1 MDGNIKSMSQAEKTL
16 LRYKYVLANTKAAQ
30 GDFARTIDT
39 WHNQVTILKESFR
52 ALASIIGGVLINMF
66 KPLVKALNTALEH
79 VMHFFK
85 VVSEALG
92 TIFGWKFEITDK
104 GYTNDLETGAEA
116 AEDTAGGMEDAAK
129 AAKKLQQYTLGF
141 DELHVVSPDDSS
153 GSGGGGGSGAG
164 GGGGTGGDVGAELVP
179 TDSIFQHFNSDL
191 DTLEKLGDYIG
202 DKLKEAMD
210 KIPWNNI
217 YKKAEN
223 FGKGLADFLNG
234 LISPEL
240 FSRLGKTI
248 ANAINTALHVLDG
261 FGTTFDWKNFGN
273 SLAAGLNA
281 FMEKLDWKLAFKNA
295 ATWGKGLANA
305 LNSFVSTLNFT
316 EVGETVAN
324 AINTAIIFALTLG
337 QNINFKQIGTKL
349 SNMIMGFFKELKVE
363 EAAETINVWLKGA
376 LDAGIALLNGT
387 DFVLIGQKIGT
398 FLGEIDIGDI
408 AGKFATLLGKV
419 ITAGIQLWAGSFSKA
434 PIETAVVTALG
445 TAFLGINLLKPV
457 AKPLA
462 KAFGNAIAQSFGI
475 DTMLE
480 LVTAKIATPLI
491 SALGSAMSGL
501 GTALIPFLTNP
512 ITLAVAAVGAI
523 VLYNVKNAL
532 KPAIEEVDV
541 FGNDVSEATQSKV
554 SPLIDE
560 CRRLDDTLATVHYT
574 GQVITDDT
582 VNDVEAQ
589 VQNIVNTI
597 VDGLS
602 ADKNEAIQNLAPLS
616 RIMDVEEFEGVSEK
630 ILGFYDE
637 AATQTEAGQN
647 RINEIFSKAKEE
659 RRTLTDDE
667 KTEINEIQSTMLDTG
682 VLTLSENEAEYT
694 AIMQRLKNNTT
705 AISAEQG
712 SEIIKN
718 AKQTKDETIQHAQ
731 EQYDGIELQAAKLL
745 NAGVINEEEYNK
757 MIESAKQAKE
767 DTVTSA
773 EDQYKNIVAKT
784 KEGMGDASKY
794 VDEGTGEIK
803 TNWQVTKEEVTR
815 KWNEWKEDA
824 GKTTAAIKESFKTE
838 FAELK
843 QDIDEKLK
851 AAGELV
857 DGFITDVV
865 NWMKDIGTKLWNA
878 VQGIWTKLKEIG
890 QYIWD
895 GIKEGL
901 VGKIE
906 NGAKDVIDLLLG
918 KTRSAA
924 KINSPSRLFKAE
936 VGVWIGKG
944 IIEGIKSETN
954 NAVDAAK
961 DMFGKVVDVFKNN
974 NTAKI
979 SVSSNLTNEDDTD
992 DLEGSTIESYAEQYT
1007 SMFEKIKKE
1016 FSTFGTEFEKL
1027 WNDFSKAFS
1036 VDWSEF
1042 WNKTGEFSINVFNG
1056 ILLGFQKVIDET
1068 IKGLNSLVSAANG
1081 LSSLTGK
1088 SYPKVQGYVMQLAE
1102 YAAIPQYEAGGFP
1115 DKGSLFIAR
1124 EKGAEMVGNINGK
1137 TAVANNEQIT
1147 TAIYNAV
1154 LMAMEQ
1160 AMSST
1165 GGSQPIEIQNKLYL
1179 DGDVVYTNQQKVAA
1193 RRGVNFGLGQFQ
1205 R

>member
-1 MDGNIKSMSQAEKTL
+1 M
-16 LRYKYVLANTKAAQ
+16 
-30 GDFARTIDT
+30 T

-52 ALASIIGGVLINMF
+52 ALASIIGGVLINAF

-141 DELHVVSPDDSS
+141 DELHVISPDDGS
-153 GSGGGGGSGAG
+153 GSGGGSGSGAG
-164 GGGGTGGDVGAELVP
+164 GGAGKGGDVGAELVP
-179 TDSIFQHFNSDL
+179 TDSIFQHFNSNL

-210 KIPWNNI
+210 KIPWNKI

-240 FSRLGKTI
+240 FSRLGKTV
-248 ANAINTALHVLDG
+248 ANAINTALHFLDG

-281 FMEKLDWKLAFKNA
+281 FMENIDWALAFKDA
-295 ATWGKGLANA
+295 VTWGKGLANA

-337 QNINFKQIGTKL
+337 QNIDFKQIGTKL
-349 SNMIMGFFKELKVE
+349 SNMIMGFFKTLKVE

-376 LDAGIALLNGT
+376 LDAGISLLNGT
-387 DFVLIGQKIGT
+387 NFDLIGEKIGT
-398 FLGEIDIGDI
+398 FLGELDIGDI
-408 AGKFATLLGKV
+408 AGKFATLLSKV
-419 ITAGIQLWAGSFSKA
+419 ISAGVQLWAGSFSKA
-434 PIETAVVTALG
+434 PIETAVVTAFG
-445 TAFLGINLLKPV
+445 AAFIGINLLKPV
-457 AKPLA
+457 AAPLA
-462 KAFGNAIAQSFGI
+462 KAFGNAIAQSFGA
-475 DTMLE
+475 DTLLE
-480 LVTAKIATPLI
+480 LVTTKIATPLI

-501 GTALIPFLTNP
+501 GAALVPFLTNP
-512 ITLAVAAVGAI
+512 ITLAIAALGAV

-541 FGNDVSEATQSKV
+541 FGKDVSEATQSKV

-560 CRRLDDTLATVHYT
+560 CQRLDDTLATVKYT
-574 GQVITDDT
+574 GQIITDDT

-597 VDGLS
+597 TEGLS
-602 ADKNEAIQNLAPLS
+602 AEKNDAIANLAPLS
-616 RIMDVEEFEGVSEK
+616 RVMDVEEFEGLRDK

-637 AATQTEAGQN
+637 AQTATEEGQN
-647 RINEIFSKAKEE
+647 RINEIFTNAKNE
-659 RRTLTDDE
+659 RRTLTEEE
-667 KTEINEIQSTMLDTG
+667 KTEISDIQSTMLDTG
-682 VLTLSENEAEYT
+682 VQSLSESEAEYT
-694 AIMQRLKNNTT
+694 AIMQRLKTNTT

-767 DTVTSA
+767 ETVTSA

-794 VDEGTGEIK
+794 VDEGTGDIK
-803 TNWQVTKEEVTR
+803 TKWQVTKEDVT
-815 KWNEWKEDA
+815 KSWNEWKQSASETSA
-824 GKTTAAIKESFKTE
+824 NIKESFKTE

-843 QDIDEKLK
+843 TDIDNKLTK
-851 AAGELV
+851 AEELV
-857 DGFITDVV
+857 NGFTTKIV
-865 NWMKDIGTKLWNA
+865 NWVKGVGTQLWNG
-878 VQGIWTKLKEIG
+878 VQEIWENLKKVG
-890 QYIWD
+890 KFIWD
-895 GIKEGL
+895 GIKEGIL
-901 VGKIE
+901 SKVPE
-906 NGAKDVIDLLLG
+906 GARNI
-918 KTRSAA
+918 
-924 KINSPSRLFKAE
+924 INSLLSNTRDAAEIHSPSKLFETA
-936 VGVWIGKG
+936 VGVYIGQG
-944 IIEGIKSETN
+944 IVKGIKSETD
-954 NAVDAAK
+954 NAVTTAK
-961 DMFGKVVDVFKNN
+961 DMFNKVVGVFKKN
-974 NTAKI
+974 AKAKVKVVP
-979 SVSSNLTNEDDTD
+979 SVTDEDSNG
-992 DLEGSTIESYAEQYT
+992 DLENSAIESYAEQYT
-1007 SMFEKIKKE
+1007 SMFEEVKKE
-1016 FSTFGTEFEKL
+1016 FSAFGTDFMRL
-1027 WNDFSKAFS
+1027 WSDFSKAFS
-1036 VDWSEF
+1036 VYWTEF
-1042 WNKTGEFSINVFNG
+1042 WNKTGEFSINVFNS
-1056 ILLGFQKVIDET
+1056 ILTGFQQVIDET
-1068 IKGLNSLVSAANG
+1068 IQGLNSLVSAANK
-1081 LSSLTGK
+1081 LSSLTHK
-1088 SYPKVQGYVMQLAE
+1088 HYPKVSGYIMQLAE
-1102 YAAIPQYEAGGFP
+1102 YAAVPQYEAGGFP
-1115 DKGSLFIAR
+1115 NKGSLFIAG
-1124 EKGAEMVGNINGK
+1124 EAGAEMVGSINGK
-1137 TAVANNEQIT
+1137 TAVANNDQIT

-1154 LMAMEQ
+1154 LSAMEQ

-1165 GGSQPIEIQNKLYL
+1165 GNSQPIEIQNKLYL